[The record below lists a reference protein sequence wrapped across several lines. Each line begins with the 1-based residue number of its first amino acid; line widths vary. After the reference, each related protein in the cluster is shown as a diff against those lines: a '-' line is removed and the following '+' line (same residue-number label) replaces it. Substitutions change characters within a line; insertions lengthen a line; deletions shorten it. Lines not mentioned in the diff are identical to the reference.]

1 MVISTD
7 RLLLRR
13 LETVE
18 SLGSRATCSWC
29 RHRSHAWDIK
39 VRAWWDTVIT
49 AMVAEDLLDASHKAR
64 GVVALVTHLRGAV
77 TSICTGVVFYATA
90 VVVFSQIVIVAPTG

>member
-18 SLGSRATCSWC
+18 SFGSRARCSWC
-29 RHRSHAWDIK
+29 RHRSHAWDTKI
-39 VRAWWDTVIT
+39 RAWWDTVIT
-49 AMVAEDLLDASHKAR
+49 AMVAEDFLEASHKAR

-77 TSICTGVVFYATA
+77 TPICTGVAIHATA
-90 VVVFSQIVIVAPTG
+90 VVVFSQIVIVAPAG

>member
-18 SLGSRATCSWC
+18 SFGSRDRRSWY
-29 RHRSHAWDIK
+29 RHRSPAWDIK
-39 VRAWWDTVIT
+39 IRAWWDTVIT
-49 AMVAEDLLDASHKAR
+49 AMVAEDLLEASHKAR
-64 GVVALVTHLRGAV
+64 GGVALVTHLRSAV
-77 TSICTGVVFYATA
+77 TPIYTGVAIHATA
-90 VVVFSQIVIVAPTG
+90 GVVFSQIVIVAPAG